1 MCTFDLGVAWNW
13 KYDADFVRLL
23 GTACR
28 LQGLSMVEITAGN
41 LDGMLP
47 LLDEGRV
54 GMRVFLDR
62 ASDTD
67 PRFLPLVRWA
77 HSHASYH
84 VNPYEH
90 ARRTWDK
97 TTMHPTLMSAGLATP
112 VTIILPAYAEHPE
125 LPPLDLSPLGDG
137 FTIKPAHGGG
147 GEGVITGATCIEHVA
162 AARRE
167 HPTDKY
173 LLQAHIVPVELN
185 FRPAWF
191 RVIYCADRVYP
202 CWWDTRT
209 HVYRMV
215 TFAEECRYGLSPLHE
230 IARAIALLCRLDL
243 FSTEVAL
250 TPMGLFVIVD
260 YVNDQIDLRPESTTF
275 DGVPDKIVW
284 SIAERLALLAA
295 VYAPPRGER
304 RHSHCSQRLA

>member
-1 MCTFDLGVAWNW
+1 MYTFDLGVAWNW
-13 KYDADFVRLL
+13 EYDADFVRLL

-28 LQGLSMVEITAGN
+28 VQGLSMVEITTGN
-41 LDGMLP
+41 LEEMLR
-47 LLDEGRV
+47 LLEEGRV

-84 VNPYEH
+84 LNPYEQ
-90 ARRTWDK
+90 ACRTWDK

-112 VTIILPAYAEHPE
+112 VTIMLPAYEEHPE
-125 LPPLDLSPLGDG
+125 LPPLDLSLLGDS

-147 GEGVITGATCIEHVA
+147 GEGVITGVTSIEHVA

-167 HPTDKY
+167 HPSDKY
-173 LLQAHIVPVELN
+173 LLQAHIVPIDLN
-185 FRPAWF
+185 SRPAWF

-230 IARAIALLCRLDL
+230 IARAIAPLCGLDL

-250 TPMGLFVIVD
+250 TATGLFVIVD
-260 YVNDQIDLRPESTTF
+260 YVNDQIDLRLQSTAF
-275 DGVPDKIVW
+275 DGVPDKIVS
-284 SIAERLALLAA
+284 SIAERLALLVA
-295 VYAPPRGER
+295 VYAPLQGETE
-304 RHSHCSQRLA
+304 HSYLLQRFA